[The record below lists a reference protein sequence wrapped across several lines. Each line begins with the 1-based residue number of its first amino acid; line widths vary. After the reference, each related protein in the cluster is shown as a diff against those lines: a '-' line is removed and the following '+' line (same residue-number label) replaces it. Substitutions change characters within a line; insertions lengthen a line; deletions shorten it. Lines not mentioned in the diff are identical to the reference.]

1 MTHDEAVRQINQ
13 AGSWTFPRRDTKVWN
28 LVVALYQNGLVTV
41 EPEVIGRK
49 RFYCVKLT
57 PKAVANVTEELTAE

>member
-1 MTHDEAVRQINQ
+1 MTHDDAVRQIQQ

-41 EPEVIGRK
+41 EPEMVGRK
-49 RFYCVKLT
+49 RFYCVRLT
-57 PKAVANVTEELTAE
+57 PKAVAKVTEGSTAE